1 MLKNLSLRYKIPFHI
16 AALILVVA
24 VAVTSSLLLRAFEV
38 FKDDL
43 LLSSENMGRVL
54 AQPLVEAM
62 RHDDVWKAYE
72 IINSPFSVQA
82 REGSLQPEMVLVLTP
97 DHQVYVSTEPEQY
110 PMLTEAADIS
120 AELSQV
126 QDRLKLNEEPRQTAI
141 ELLEL
146 GKMFV
151 VTPFEADGVLL
162 GNLVMGFSRDI
173 FTRRFETFA
182 QRAGVTTLLIIAVL
196 LPLAIYWGRRT
207 AQPLVHLSD
216 AMSRVGPVVPDMDDW
231 DESIYAG
238 DDEIGRLGES
248 FRRMVDELQDKQA
261 LERQVIVADRL
272 AAIGRFTAGIA
283 HEINNPL
290 GGMLNAI
297 STHRRHGKRDAITVQ
312 TLSLLERGLL
322 QIKETVAALLVE
334 AKPTETALTT
344 QDIEDTR
351 TLVQPAAA
359 KKQAHIEWNNMIG
372 EDVLIPANMVRQIL
386 INLLLNAIQ
395 AVPED
400 GQVQCSV
407 GVEHGCL
414 NIFVENE
421 GQQIT
426 DDQMAHLFEP
436 FSTGKESGRGLGLW
450 VTYQIVNNLGG
461 QIEVSS
467 GDEDTRFVVV
477 LPLQE
482 ANRATTNGETAQ
494 AVN

>member
-16 AALILVVA
+16 AVLILVVA
-24 VAVTSSLLLRAFEV
+24 VVVTLSLLLRASEV

-43 LLSSENMGRVL
+43 LLSSENLGRVL

-82 REGSLQPEMVLVLTP
+82 REGSLQPETVLVLTP
-97 DHQVYVSTEPEQY
+97 DHQVYISTEPEQY

-120 AELSQV
+120 MELAKV
-126 QDRLKLNEEPRQTAI
+126 QEQLKLEEEPRQTAI
-141 ELLEL
+141 DLLEL

-151 VTPFEADGVLL
+151 VTPIEADGVLL

-182 QRAGVTTLLIIAVL
+182 RRAAVTTVLIIVVL

-216 AMSRVGPVVPDMDDW
+216 SMRRVGPDVPEMDDW
-231 DESIYAG
+231 DETIYAG
-238 DDEIGRLGES
+238 GDEIGQLGES
-248 FRRMVDELQDKQA
+248 FRRMVSELQDKQA

-283 HEINNPL
+283 PEINNPL

-297 STHRRHGKRDAITVQ
+297 STHRRHGQRDPVTVQ

-334 AKPTETALTT
+334 AKPTGKALTA

-351 TLVQPAAA
+351 TLVQSEAA
-359 KKQAHIEWNNMIG
+359 KKQARIEWNNLIG
-372 EDVLIPANMVRQIL
+372 QEVLIPANMVRQIL

-395 AVPED
+395 AVPD
-400 GQVQCSV
+400 SGRVQCSV

-421 GQQIT
+421 GEQIT
-426 DDQMAHLFEP
+426 DEQMAHLFEP
-436 FSTGKESGRGLGLW
+436 FTTGRESGRGLGLW
-450 VTYQIVNNLGG
+450 VTYQIVHSLGG

-467 GDEDTRFVVV
+467 GDEDTRFVVM
-477 LPLQE
+477 LPVQE
-482 ANRATTNGETAQ
+482 AA
-494 AVN
+494 